1 MVASSRTSKKDNSA
15 NLSYKPNGFLASIN
29 TVMPR
34 ISRHRD
40 KCTTGHL
47 CDRTA
52 PVLASQ
58 FTVFANGKP
67 ILKRGDRVAPH
78 VRPNPDYPPK
88 RPRCIPHKANLTGS
102 SRTVFVK
109 GIGVGRRDDKADS
122 GAMTG
127 ASPNV
132 FAG

>member
-1 MVASSRTSKKDNSA
+1 M
-15 NLSYKPNGFLASIN
+15 ASIN

-40 KCTTGHL
+40 RCKTGHL
-47 CDRTA
+47 CNKTA

-58 FTVFANGKP
+58 YSVFANGKQ
-67 ILKRGDRVAPH
+67 ILVKGNRVGFHTILDPTD
-78 VRPNPDYPPK
+78 P
-88 RPRCIPHKANLTGS
+88 PRCVGHPAKLTGS
-102 SRTVFVK
+102 SRTVFVRN
-109 GIGVGRRDDKADS
+109 IGVGRKGDRADF

-127 ASPNV
+127 ASQNV

>member
-1 MVASSRTSKKDNSA
+1 
-15 NLSYKPNGFLASIN
+15 
-29 TVMPR
+29 MPR

-40 KCTTGHL
+40 RCRTGHG

-52 PVLASQ
+52 PVLCSQ

-67 ILKRGDRVAPH
+67 LLKKGDRVAPH
-78 VRPNPDYPPK
+78 LIKNPAPPPK
-88 RPRCIPHKANLTGS
+88 CIPHKANLTGS

-109 GIGVGRRDDKADS
+109 GIGVGRRGDRADF
-122 GAMTG
+122 GAMAG
-127 ASPNV
+127 ASFDV

>member
-1 MVASSRTSKKDNSA
+1 
-15 NLSYKPNGFLASIN
+15 
-29 TVMPR
+29 MPR

-40 KCTTGHL
+40 RCRTGHK
-47 CDRTA
+47 CDFTA

-58 FTVFANGKP
+58 YSVFANGKP
-67 ILKRGDRVAPH
+67 ILVQGNRVAPH
-78 VRPNPDYPPK
+78 LIKNPVSPYRPP
-88 RPRCIPHKANLTGS
+88 CIPHKAKLTGS

-109 GIGVGRRDDKADS
+109 GIGVGRKDDKADL

-132 FAG
+132 LAG